1 MLDKEEILIL
11 DNDYNIKLPPKVQ
24 KAMKNFVKIC
34 AIDKKY
40 EQLVLVPASTDEYFE
55 YVLEPIDIE
64 KVQIDKD
71 GKIKIPDYMIK
82 KLNWS
87 KLDKITIGKKNG
99 RIVLNL
105 SEPRDIFTHGRENLI
120 EYKDKYISKET
131 IETLYNIIRYKQK
144 ITLDR
149 FINFI
154 IGLKISD
161 KSQDELN
168 REEEKLD
175 NLSRGFR
182 EILKPY
188 ISENRDIKKVM
199 NKLLELVNNYISDY
213 S

>member
-1 MLDKEEILIL
+1 MSDKEEILVL
-11 DNDYNIKLPPKVQ
+11 DNDYNIKLPPEVQ
-24 KAMKNFVKIC
+24 KVMGSSLKIC
-34 AIDKKY
+34 AIDKNY
-40 EQLVLVPASTDEYFE
+40 EQLVLVPGNTPEYFE

-64 KVQIDKD
+64 KVKIDKD
-71 GKIKIPDYMIK
+71 GKIKIPEYMIK

-87 KLDKITIGKKNG
+87 KLDKIIICKKNG
-99 RIVLNL
+99 RRVLSL
-105 SEPRDIFTHGRENLI
+105 SEPRDIFTHSRQDLI
-120 EYKDKYISKET
+120 EYEGKYISKET
-131 IETLYNIIRYKQK
+131 IETLYKIIKGKQK

-188 ISENRDIKKVM
+188 ISENRDIEKVM